1 MNTISAWAILLVM
14 AMPAAAK
21 PPATAATK
29 PAPTLKAYTPRRKAP
44 APAERRIQQGV
55 NHLLEQADVYWHRGE
70 YDNVRA
76 TYAIL
81 TDLDPTFLDG
91 WQNYGWILWAG
102 LQQDDAAMRVFQ
114 RGLEYHPDTWELYFE
129 ISNLEY
135 HRRHFLSA
143 AEWAAKATNHNAPM
157 YVWHMRAHCLEYA
170 GEIGKAKA
178 MWKQIIAKFPN
189 DPPAPANLKRIEQGN
204 IRRNPVAGVEVPDS
218 HGMTV
223 EPKPR
228 EPGADEPPA
237 DDVGGGP
244 GSI

>member
-1 MNTISAWAILLVM
+1 MKTLSAWAILL
-14 AMPAAAK
+14 ALALPGGSIAA
-21 PPATAATK
+21 ATAARK
-29 PAPTLKAYTPRRKAP
+29 PVQSPRAYTPRRKAP
-44 APAERRIQQGV
+44 ASADRRIQQGV
-55 NHLLEQADVYWHRGE
+55 NRLLEQADVYWHRGE

-135 HRRHFLSA
+135 HRRRFLSA
-143 AEWAAKATNHNAPM
+143 AEWSAKATQHDAPM

-178 MWKQIIAKFPN
+178 MWKQIISKFPN
-189 DPPAPANLKRIEQGN
+189 DPPAPANLKRIEAGN
-204 IRRNPVAGVEVPDS
+204 IRRNPVAGVEVPDN
-218 HGMTV
+218 HGMDAAP
-223 EPKPR
+223 E
-228 EPGADEPPA
+228 AAEPPEDA
-237 DDVGGGP
+237 VGGGP